1 MEEIITNFCEGH
13 EVLVAPTGKG
23 NLVLVTI
30 PKSFEMDYFIALIS
44 GYDLPDNPVY
54 GVRYGKEEVRVI
66 I

>member
-1 MEEIITNFCEGH
+1 MIIKEFCNGH
-13 EVLVAPTGKG
+13 EVLVAPTSSN

-30 PKSFEMDYFIALIS
+30 PKSFKMNDFLNLIS